1 MDCDKE
7 CYDTDCYDCLFYEQC
22 LGKTVLFVCTSGK
35 DKVIDMITLDK
46 GLAFK
51 CLNDGVCDAVVETNT
66 DKSYDE
72 VCSIF
77 MSGDVDMTYWD
88 FREEILD

>member
-1 MDCDKE
+1 M
-7 CYDTDCYDCLFYEQC
+7 L
-22 LGKTVLFVCTSGK
+22 LFVCTSGEEQ
-35 DKVIDMITLDK
+35 VIDMITLDK

-51 CLNDGVCDAVVETNT
+51 CLGDGVCDNVIEMTT
-66 DKSYDE
+66 GKGYDE

-77 MSGDVDMTYWD
+77 MSGDVDMSYWD